1 LNKSVFEGEKER
13 LGETLF
19 YFALVFRAPLK
30 TFETVR
36 DYLLHFTDAEL
47 IFQTKSVEYLWIT
60 KAPPKKG
67 RMIKIAS
74 VE

>member
-1 LNKSVFEGEKER
+1 VKRAVFEGEKER
-13 LGETLF
+13 LGETLL
-19 YFALVFRAPLK
+19 YFALVFRSSLK

-36 DYLLHFTDAEL
+36 DYLLKFTDAEL

-67 RMIKIAS
+67 RLQKIAS